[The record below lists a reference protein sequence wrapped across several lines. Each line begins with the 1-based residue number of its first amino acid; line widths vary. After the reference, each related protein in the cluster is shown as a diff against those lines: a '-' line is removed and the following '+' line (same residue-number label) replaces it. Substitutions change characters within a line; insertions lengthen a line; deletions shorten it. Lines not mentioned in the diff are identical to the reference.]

1 MHILFMV
8 DLQYNRDTE
17 ALQSLWRLYCPCEVM
32 SMWLR
37 VKKVKDGFVLYN
49 ATSGTHAHFQK
60 EGPAQ
65 LCKKLL
71 LKGTLPDNEGLRES
85 CRRLISRKAYREHE
99 RRSRETN
106 AST

>member
-1 MHILFMV
+1 M
-8 DLQYNRDTE
+8 R
-17 ALQSLWRLYCPCEVM
+17 ALRITAALLRPCEVM

-37 VKKVKDGFVLYN
+37 VKKVKDGFILYN

-71 LKGTLPDNEGLRES
+71 LKGTLPDNERLRES
-85 CRRLISRKAYREHE
+85 CRRLISRKVYREHE
-99 RRSRETN
+99 RRSREMN